1 MSPGPG
7 PKLGPGTHEH
17 PGVRSY
23 IAPVNCRRQE
33 GQIVPALVMLML
45 ALVVIGLL
53 FFKVARA
60 ALFPPRAQTAADA
73 AALAAAKNVKDQ
85 LYRQMATTGTADPEL
100 IDPAEVNAAAAGYA
114 DKNDAHLTRA
124 VELHGVDVKVWAATN
139 DSLGENARPVDQQ
152 DTKAEARARARVEFS
167 VLSGGGG
174 SLPSIGSMGGGGDP
188 TISDKEWN
196 KLRKEISDPPTCG
209 NDAAS
214 NDLVTLGKLLQK
226 HGFQVGENA
235 DFGTPVGKHDEHGFH
250 YRCRNSA
257 AIDVNHDGAGQA
269 AENAAINPLVKTLN
283 DLGFRTIWQAEGHF
297 DHIHID
303 VARSGNVPL
312 PSMGAGFGAGGYVGA
327 LEEATLVVKLID
339 WDAPLETFYGFG
351 GVGGGFFGG
360 PPSAAV
366 AKTICKA
373 LDRVHAGPKVRLS
386 AFEAAIVESGV
397 HNLHWGDRDSL
408 GAFQQRANWGSVEE
422 RLDPEYAAAKYV
434 AAAMR
439 VNADGQSA
447 GWLAQEVQGS
457 AYPYRYDAVSAQAYA
472 LHDQFCGG
480 PP

>member
-297 DHIHID
+297 DHIHIH
-303 VARSGNVPL
+303 VARSGNAPPTSPGPA
-312 PSMGAGFGAGGYVGA
+312 PSLDRRWARGSGPAATAARSRRRRSSSSSSTGTRRWRRSTASAASAAGSSAGRPPPRWPRRSARRSTASTRGRRSGCPRSRRRSSSRACTTCTGATATRWGPSSSGPTGGRSRNGS
-327 LEEATLVVKLID
+327 T
-339 WDAPLETFYGFG
+339 PSTR
-351 GVGGGFFGG
+351 
-360 PPSAAV
+360 PPSTSRRRCA
-366 AKTICKA
+366 
-373 LDRVHAGPKVRLS
+373 
-386 AFEAAIVESGV
+386 
-397 HNLHWGDRDSL
+397 
-408 GAFQQRANWGSVEE
+408 
-422 RLDPEYAAAKYV
+422 
-434 AAAMR
+434 
-439 VNADGQSA
+439 
-447 GWLAQEVQGS
+447 
-457 AYPYRYDAVSAQAYA
+457 
-472 LHDQFCGG
+472 
-480 PP
+480 